1 MSARLMKRTKQIPVN
16 HDKKKTLAMDRLNFE
31 KTCRTRK
38 SFHWDPQDKRNRVI
52 KKNHEEEK

>member
-16 HDKKKTLAMDRLNFE
+16 QDEKKTLAMDRLNFE
-31 KTCRTRK
+31 KTCRK